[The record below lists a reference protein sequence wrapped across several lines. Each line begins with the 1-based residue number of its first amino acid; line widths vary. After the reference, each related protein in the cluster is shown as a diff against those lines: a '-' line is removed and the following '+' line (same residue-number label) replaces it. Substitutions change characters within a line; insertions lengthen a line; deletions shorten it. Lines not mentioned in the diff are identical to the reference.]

1 MTRTPK
7 VFSTFGVHFI
17 KMTYW
22 SALFNSPDAAGGRD
36 LTDLLE
42 GDTEPESQPS
52 SDLVIGS
59 QISEVE
65 THALELRT

>member
-1 MTRTPK
+1 MRKRDWPK
-7 VFSTFGVHFI
+7 SSGLLVS
-17 KMTYW
+17 
-22 SALFNSPDAAGGRD
+22 LFNSPDAAGGRD
-36 LTDLLE
+36 LTNLLE

-52 SDLVIGS
+52 SDIVIGS